1 MANPTRELASVDL
14 PRGLIFTSAISC
26 GVLAALA
33 AQIYLR
39 NHGYDLVSFWQNP
52 QAAKALFPW
61 WTVAGLAF
69 VASGATGA
77 VLSRLP
83 SPWRRFRLLRWVAGI
98 ALVFFLA
105 GIDHPAAAAPA
116 ASPGA
121 TTAANLAALGVAAL
135 MAMLGGYFT
144 VRR

>member
-14 PRGLIFTSAISC
+14 PRSLIFTSAVGC

-39 NHGYDLVSFWQNP
+39 NHGYDLVSFWQSP
-52 QAAKALFPW
+52 QSAKALGPW
-61 WTVAGLAF
+61 WWMAIV
-69 VASGATGA
+69 GA
-77 VLSRLP
+77 VVSSATAAALSHLP
-83 SPWRRFRLLRWVAGI
+83 LPWRRFRLLRWVAGI

-105 GIDHPAAAAPA
+105 QIDHPVADAPA
-116 ASPGA
+116 ASPAA
-121 TTAANLAALGVAAL
+121 TVAANLAALGVATL